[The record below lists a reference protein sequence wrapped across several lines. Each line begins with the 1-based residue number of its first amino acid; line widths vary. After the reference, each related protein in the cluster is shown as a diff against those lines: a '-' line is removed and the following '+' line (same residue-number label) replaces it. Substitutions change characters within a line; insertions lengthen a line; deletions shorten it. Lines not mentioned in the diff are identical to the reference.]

1 MSTIIDI
8 SSELMDKQLSEIQ
21 IIESILDD
29 SILEDE

>member
-29 SILEDE
+29 SMLEDE